1 MPNHVYNWVAL
12 GELSAP
18 QQEKLNAIINTHN
31 GLCGYYRPMPEEI
44 RNTTSPTR
52 IVSEAEYKKIMKEN
66 EKIDKTQPYYYEPKP
81 ITEKMQKA
89 LMDKYDCDN
98 WYDWALKHWGTK
110 WGCYDTELDGD
121 TLRFTTAWSVLDLDI
136 VQQFAQDFPSF
147 ELHFEEEQG
156 WGGTI
161 EFVDGEFVSMEEF
174 DIPKWSD
181 IDIVEEGQI
190 TELKEGWQASTFRE
204 GADAGY
210 YWDYD
215 LNCPLTDEEIKKYIN
230 DK

>member
-1 MPNHVYNWVAL
+1 MPNHVYNWIAL

-18 QQEKLNAIINTHN
+18 QQEKLNAIINTPN
-31 GLCGYYRPMPEEI
+31 GLCGYYHPMPDDI

-66 EKIDKTQPYYYEPKP
+66 KKIDRTKPFYYEPKP
-81 ITEKMQKA
+81 ITKKMQKA
-89 LMDKYDCDN
+89 LMEKYGCDN
-98 WYDWALKHWGTK
+98 WYDWAYQNWATK
-110 WGCYDTELDGD
+110 WGCYDSELDGD
-121 TLRFTTAWSVLDLDI
+121 TLRFTTAWSVVDMDI
-136 VQQFAQDFPSF
+136 IYKFAQDFPTF
-147 ELHFEEEQG
+147 ELHYEEEQG

-161 EFVDGEFVSMEEF
+161 EFADGEFVSLEEF
-174 DIPKWSD
+174 DIPEWKE
-181 IDIVEEGQI
+181 IDIVEDGQI
-190 TELKEGWQASTFRE
+190 TELLEGWAPTTFRE

-215 LNCPLTDEEIKKYIN
+215 LTCALTDEQIKKYIN

>member
-66 EKIDKTQPYYYEPKP
+66 EKIDRTQPFYYEPKP
-81 ITEKMQKA
+81 ITKKMQKA
-89 LMDKYDCDN
+89 LMDKYGCDN
-98 WYDWALKHWGTK
+98 WYDWALEHWGTK

-174 DIPKWSD
+174 DIPEWKE
-181 IDIVEEGQI
+181 IDIVDEGQI
-190 TELKEGWQASTFRE
+190 TELKEGWAPSTFRE

-215 LNCPLTDEEIKKYIN
+215 LNCPLTEEQIKKYI
-230 DK
+230 K